1 MLNALKWQRVDG
13 LKIKFIC
20 WPDEHETATY
30 AAQHGYDCVVVPWY
44 RQYLFPG
51 PQRSFKNMFETILMD
66 CDTEIFIYINGD
78 IVLGPG
84 VLSWLQQNIEM
95 NTLYSLPRH
104 NWKYSRALNT
114 HADFE
119 TALKKAIPEEWT
131 ALDLFAMRATD
142 GRKHFIPVPTF
153 LLTAGSMDSW
163 IVVHAGHL
171 VWRRILIP
179 PDQFHMLHIE
189 HDFSHP
195 LKGGSSPEKLSKW
208 AFNCG
213 VYEAATSSIA
223 TNVKMDTSLGV
234 FEGSERYKFKYGG
247 LPSNQYRQLSE
258 VYREC
263 RNEDC
268 QPEEMP

>member
-1 MLNALKWQRVDG
+1 
-13 LKIKFIC
+13 
-20 WPDEHETATY
+20 
-30 AAQHGYDCVVVPWY
+30 
-44 RQYLFPG
+44 
-51 PQRSFKNMFETILMD
+51 
-66 CDTEIFIYINGD
+66 
-78 IVLGPG
+78 
-84 VLSWLQQNIEM
+84 
-95 NTLYSLPRH
+95 
-104 NWKYSRALNT
+104 
-114 HADFE
+114 
-119 TALKKAIPEEWT
+119 
-131 ALDLFAMRATD
+131 
-142 GRKHFIPVPTF
+142 
-153 LLTAGSMDSW
+153 MDSW